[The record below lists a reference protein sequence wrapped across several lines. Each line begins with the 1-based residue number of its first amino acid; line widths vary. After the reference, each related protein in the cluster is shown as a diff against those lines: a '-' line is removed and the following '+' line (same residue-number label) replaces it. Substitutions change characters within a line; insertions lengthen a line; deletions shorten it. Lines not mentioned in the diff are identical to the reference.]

1 VIGNSLLLGDDGGYN
16 LTRSLRFRSSASAY
30 LSRTPTVAG
39 SGTTWTFSCWVKRGA
54 FSTSSYLPI
63 YSSAAAAYNVW
74 FGFGNI
80 SNSGGGY
87 SGDYLFFNA
96 GNGST
101 QTAFQTLAVY
111 RDPAAWY
118 HIVLKYDSS
127 NATAANRVNLYVNG
141 VLQSWDSSTTVS
153 QNYTTDFNTANQKTL
168 SSNKTIAGTFFD
180 GYLAEVNFIDGQA
193 LTPSSFGA
201 YSIYNQWL
209 PKKYAGTY
217 GTNGF
222 YLPFTNNASTTTLG
236 YDFSPQGNNWTTNN
250 ISVTAGST
258 YDSMTDVPTL
268 TSATAANYCTLNPI
282 NPSTPANP
290 MVYSNGNLQAT
301 SPVGNLAIRTNPTM
315 YVNSG
320 KFYCEMYFSSGYSTA
335 DGTLMAGFIASTAT
349 NRDPTNN
356 GLSYENTGAIGY
368 LNNGAIYVNGSV
380 YSASGTYSTFTLN
393 DVIML
398 AIDMDTQKVYV
409 GKNGTWQNSGS
420 PSAGTGYVYNAGI
433 LASGL
438 WGFSATGYGNGGPS
452 VMQFTFGQRPFSY
465 TPPSGFVALNTYNL

>member
-1 VIGNSLLLGDDGGYN
+1 VNSYGVWQPITYGG
-16 LTRSLRFRSSASAY
+16 S
-30 LSRTPTVAG
+30 
-39 SGTTWTFSCWVKRGA
+39 
-54 FSTSSYLPI
+54 
-63 YSSAAAAYNVW
+63 
-74 FGFGNI
+74 
-80 SNSGGGY
+80 
-87 SGDYLFFNA
+87 
-96 GNGST
+96 
-101 QTAFQTLAVY
+101 
-111 RDPAAWY
+111 
-118 HIVLKYDSS
+118 
-127 NATAANRVNLYVNG
+127 
-141 VLQSWDSSTTVS
+141 
-153 QNYTTDFNTANQKTL
+153 
-168 SSNKTIAGTFFD
+168 
-180 GYLAEVNFIDGQA
+180 
-193 LTPSSFGA
+193 
-201 YSIYNQWL
+201 
-209 PKKYAGTY
+209 Y

-222 YLPFTNNASTTTLG
+222 RLPFTNNASTTTLG

-320 KFYCEMYFSSGYSTA
+320 KFYCEMYFSSGYSTT

-452 VMQFTFGQRPFSY
+452 VMQFTFGQRPFAY
-465 TPPSGFVALNTYNL
+465 TPPSGYVALNTYNL